1 MQLTDL
7 QASYNSI
14 LFAYG
19 SSRDRDLNVPGEK
32 LPGVFSA
39 REFVGWY
46 NGLPEFVGLNPPLEN
61 AENVSIIGNGNVALD
76 VARLLL
82 CDPDQRLKS
91 TDITEEAYEVLKK
104 SKVRN
109 VRIVGRRGLLQ
120 SAFTTKEIREL
131 INEPGVAMSPLEG
144 KYIEPYRAFLPMLG
158 RVKKRMVSVV
168 EKASQEYNLET
179 VKAQNLKTFSLD
191 YLLSPSEFYEG
202 RSPSILSA
210 TEFEVNVLDQADIDS
225 PANAVSTGEKVVF
238 PNELVFKSIGY
249 KATPLNGMG
258 NLGIIFDT
266 RKGVIPNTFGRVLVS
281 ANNSHSHQD
290 YVPGDGLYVTG
301 WVKTGPTG
309 VIASTMREAF
319 EVAETMA
326 EDFYTGKVDRSVK
339 PGFDGICNKIKN
351 STRIVTW
358 EDWKKIDQAEVE
370 RGQLI
375 GKSRSK
381 FTSIDEMLNVLD

>member
-1 MQLTDL
+1 M
-7 QASYNSI
+7 
-14 LFAYG
+14 
-19 SSRDRDLNVPGEK
+19 
-32 LPGVFSA
+32 FSA

-225 PANAVSTGEKVVF
+225 CKCS
-238 PNELVFKSIGY
+238 
-249 KATPLNGMG
+249 
-258 NLGIIFDT
+258 
-266 RKGVIPNTFGRVLVS
+266 
-281 ANNSHSHQD
+281 
-290 YVPGDGLYVTG
+290 
-301 WVKTGPTG
+301 
-309 VIASTMREAF
+309 
-319 EVAETMA
+319 
-326 EDFYTGKVDRSVK
+326 FY
-339 PGFDGICNKIKN
+339 
-351 STRIVTW
+351 W
-358 EDWKKIDQAEVE
+358 
-370 RGQLI
+370 
-375 GKSRSK
+375 
-381 FTSIDEMLNVLD
+381 